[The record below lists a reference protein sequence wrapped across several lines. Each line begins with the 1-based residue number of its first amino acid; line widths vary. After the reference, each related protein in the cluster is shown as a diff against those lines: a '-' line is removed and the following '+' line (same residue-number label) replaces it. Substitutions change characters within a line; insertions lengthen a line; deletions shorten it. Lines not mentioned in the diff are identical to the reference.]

1 MELVAD
7 GIVGK
12 GSLDIQGLLR
22 GDGILK
28 VSRGLS
34 KFRGR
39 VRCYVVVR
47 EANYRQSY
55 IDADSRYSTHK
66 NAALLRIRVGF
77 YSCSLGV

>member
-1 MELVAD
+1 MLVRGRSTVELVAD

-34 KFRGR
+34 KPEGI
-39 VRCYVVVR
+39 VCCYV
-47 EANYRQSY
+47 
-55 IDADSRYSTHK
+55 DT
-66 NAALLRIRVGF
+66 G
-77 YSCSLGV
+77 